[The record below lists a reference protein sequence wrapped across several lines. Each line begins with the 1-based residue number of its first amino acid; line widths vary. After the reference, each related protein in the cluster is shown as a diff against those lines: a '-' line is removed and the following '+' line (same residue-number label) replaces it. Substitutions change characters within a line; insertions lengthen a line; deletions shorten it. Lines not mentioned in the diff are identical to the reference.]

1 MNYLKVNPGLLA
13 EYLKSA
19 AIHVYYKLIK
29 LQVNQDY
36 NIKENQK
43 QKQQNQY
50 KFYQIPG
57 KLQLFCAYCGA
68 LCVIASIFLLFF
80 NRYNWFKSISKKNR

>member
-29 LQVNQDY
+29 L
-36 NIKENQK
+36 
-43 QKQQNQY
+43 
-50 KFYQIPG
+50 
-57 KLQLFCAYCGA
+57 
-68 LCVIASIFLLFF
+68 
-80 NRYNWFKSISKKNR
+80 